1 MRSVIFAG
9 LATMAFAPSV
19 AQTTSPTQSPTQ
31 PSTQVPAQSM
41 PGQTQAMPGQP
52 QSMPGSMQPG
62 QTQPG
67 QAQTNQMQPGQAPGQ
82 ATASATTNTVVAGDV
97 TPQLTAGAKVFDTK
111 GGEVGTIEEVKDA
124 MVVISTGTA
133 KATLANTAFARGSIG
148 PVIAMTKA
156 EVEDAVKKA
165 QSGANTPAETPSGR

>member
-9 LATMAFAPSV
+9 LTAMAFAPAM
-19 AQTTSPTQSPTQ
+19 AQTQTTPSPTTQ
-31 PSTQVPAQSM
+31 PPATQTAPATQAQPGDAQMQSQ
-41 PGQTQAMPGQP
+41 PGQMEPGQ
-52 QSMPGSMQPG
+52 MQPG
-62 QTQPG
+62 QTQTTPRET
-67 QAQTNQMQPGQAPGQ
+67 AMAANQ
-82 ATASATTNTVVAGDV
+82 VVAGDV

-148 PVIAMTKA
+148 PVIAMTK
-156 EVEDAVKKA
+156 EQVEDAVKKA
-165 QSGANTPAETPSGR
+165 QGGTGTPAGTPSAK